1 MARNKYPEETVKRI
15 LDVAEELFMT
25 RGYER
30 TTMADIVDGLGGLT
44 KGAVYHHFK
53 SKEDIFEAVFERAN
67 RPVIGRIERIMD
79 DRSLTG
85 HQKLLALDAA
95 SSDGPSAE
103 MWRAMRLSADPVRH
117 ARILAREYADV
128 IETAHRYIEPVIREG
143 IADGSIACAH
153 PREAAEAMMLL
164 SNLWV
169 VPLFCP
175 LTEEA
180 EYGRRVEV
188 FMDITRMLGIDL
200 SALSSLEDAR
210 MWGEDGTP
218 PVHAPAG
225 EGPDGRGSAP
235 AGEGPGGCALAPA
248 TEQPVA
254 PVPAEGGE
262 PDAASMGLGTTDEA
276 LPSGALASAPAGE
289 QPAAPD
295 GCRAEKKPEV
305 G

>member
-67 RPVIGRIERIMD
+67 RPVIERIEHIMD

-143 IADGSIACAH
+143 IAEIYDDATAAAIRIQYGGSVNAK
-153 PREAAEAMMLL
+153 
-164 SNLWV
+164 
-169 VPLFCP
+169 
-175 LTEEA
+175 T
-180 EYGRRVEV
+180 
-188 FMDITRMLGIDL
+188 
-200 SALSSLEDAR
+200 
-210 MWGEDGTP
+210 
-218 PVHAPAG
+218 
-225 EGPDGRGSAP
+225 
-235 AGEGPGGCALAPA
+235 
-248 TEQPVA
+248 
-254 PVPAEGGE
+254 
-262 PDAASMGLGTTDEA
+262 
-276 LPSGALASAPAGE
+276 
-289 QPAAPD
+289 APD
-295 GCRAEKKPEV
+295 LFAQADIDGGLVGGASLKPEFGQIV
-305 G
+305 NYK

>member
-67 RPVIGRIERIMD
+67 RPVIERIERIMD
-79 DRSLTG
+79 DRTLTG

-225 EGPDGRGSAP
+225 EGP
-235 AGEGPGGCALAPA
+235 GGCAPAPA
-248 TEQPVA
+248 TGQPAA
-254 PVPAEGGE
+254 PVSAEGGE
-262 PDAASMGLGTTDEA
+262 PDAASMGSSPTDEA
-276 LPSGALASAPAGE
+276 PPSGALASAPAGE
-289 QPAAPD
+289 QPAAPG
-295 GCRAEKKPEV
+295 GCRTEKKPEV

>member
-67 RPVIGRIERIMD
+67 RPVIEHIERIMD
-79 DRSLTG
+79 DRTLTG

-225 EGPDGRGSAP
+225 EGPDGYT
-235 AGEGPGGCALAPA
+235 LAPA

-254 PVPAEGGE
+254 SVPAEGGE
-262 PDAASMGLGTTDEA
+262 PDAASMGSGTTDEA
-276 LPSGALASAPAGE
+276 LPSGALAPAPATE

>member
-67 RPVIGRIERIMD
+67 RPVIERIEHIMG

-200 SALSSLEDAR
+200 SALSSLEDTR

-218 PVHAPAG
+218 SVHALAG
-225 EGPDGRGSAP
+225 EGPD
-235 AGEGPGGCALAPA
+235 GCALAPA
-248 TEQPVA
+248 TEPSAA

-262 PDAASMGLGTTDEA
+262 PDAAPMGSGPTDA
-276 LPSGALASAPAGE
+276 APSSGAPAPAPATE

-295 GCRAEKKPEV
+295 GCRTEKKPEV

>member
-25 RGYER
+25 RGYEH
-30 TTMADIVDGLGGLT
+30 TTMADIVNGLGGLT

-67 RPVIGRIERIMD
+67 RPVIERIERIMD
-79 DRSLTG
+79 DRTLTG

-143 IADGSIACAH
+143 ITDGSIACAH

-225 EGPDGRGSAP
+225 EGPDGCAPAP
-235 AGEGPGGCALAPA
+235 AGEQAA
-248 TEQPVA
+248 A
-254 PVPAEGGE
+254 PVSAEGGE
-262 PDAASMGLGTTDEA
+262 PDAVPVGSGPTNEA
-276 LPSGALASAPAGE
+276 PPSGALASAPAGE
-289 QPAAPD
+289 RNAAPG

>member
-67 RPVIGRIERIMD
+67 RPVIERIERIMD

-175 LTEEA
+175 LTDEA

-218 PVHAPAG
+218 PVYAPAG
-225 EGPDGRGSAP
+225 EGPDGP
-235 AGEGPGGCALAPA
+235 A
-248 TEQPVA
+248 A
-254 PVPAEGGE
+254 PVSAEGGE
-262 PDAASMGLGTTDEA
+262 PDAVPVGSCPTNEA
-276 LPSGALASAPAGE
+276 PPSGALASAPAGE

>member
-67 RPVIGRIERIMD
+67 RPVIERIERIMD

-188 FMDITRMLGIDL
+188 FMDITRMLGIDF
-200 SALSSLEDAR
+200 SALFSLEDAR

-225 EGPDGRGSAP
+225 EGPDG
-235 AGEGPGGCALAPA
+235 CTLAPA

-254 PVPAEGGE
+254 SVPAEGGE
-262 PDAASMGLGTTDEA
+262 PDAASMGSGTTDEA
-276 LPSGALASAPAGE
+276 LPSGALAPAPAAE
-289 QPAAPD
+289 QPAAPG

>member
-67 RPVIGRIERIMD
+67 RPVIERIERIMD

-218 PVHAPAG
+218 PVYAPAG
-225 EGPDGRGSAP
+225 EGPDG
-235 AGEGPGGCALAPA
+235 CTLAPA

-254 PVPAEGGE
+254 SVPAEGGE
-262 PDAASMGLGTTDEA
+262 PDAASMGSGTTDEA
-276 LPSGALASAPAGE
+276 LPSGALAPAPAAE
-289 QPAAPD
+289 QPAAPG

>member
-67 RPVIGRIERIMD
+67 RPVIERIERIMG

-200 SALSSLEDAR
+200 SALSSLEDTR

-218 PVHAPAG
+218 SVHAL
-225 EGPDGRGSAP
+225 
-235 AGEGPGGCALAPA
+235 AGEGPGGCAPAPA
-248 TEQPVA
+248 TGQSAA
-254 PVPAEGGE
+254 PAPAECGE
-262 PDAASMGLGTTDEA
+262 PDAASMGSGPTDEA

>member
-67 RPVIGRIERIMD
+67 RPVIERIERIMD

-85 HQKLLALDAA
+85 HQKLLALAAA

-175 LTEEA
+175 LTEAA

-225 EGPDGRGSAP
+225 EGPDG
-235 AGEGPGGCALAPA
+235 CTLAPA

-254 PVPAEGGE
+254 SVPAEGGE
-262 PDAASMGLGTTDEA
+262 PDAASMGSGTTDEA
-276 LPSGALASAPAGE
+276 LPSGALAPAPAAE
-289 QPAAPD
+289 QPAAPG

>member
-25 RGYER
+25 RGFER

-67 RPVIGRIERIMD
+67 RPVIERIERIMD

-200 SALSSLEDAR
+200 SALSSLEDTR

-218 PVHAPAG
+218 SVHALAG
-225 EGPDGRGSAP
+225 EGPD
-235 AGEGPGGCALAPA
+235 GCALAPA
-248 TEQPVA
+248 TEQP
-254 PVPAEGGE
+254 
-262 PDAASMGLGTTDEA
+262 
-276 LPSGALASAPAGE
+276 
-289 QPAAPD
+289 AAPD
-295 GCRAEKKPEV
+295 GCRTEKKPEV

>member
-67 RPVIGRIERIMD
+67 RPVIERIERIMD
-79 DRSLTG
+79 DRTLTG

-218 PVHAPAG
+218 PVHVPAG
-225 EGPDGRGSAP
+225 EGSDG
-235 AGEGPGGCALAPA
+235 CTLTPA

-254 PVPAEGGE
+254 SVPAEGGE
-262 PDAASMGLGTTDEA
+262 PDAASMGSGTTDEA
-276 LPSGALASAPAGE
+276 LPSCAPAAPAPAGE

>member
-67 RPVIGRIERIMD
+67 RPVIERIERIMG

-175 LTEEA
+175 LIEEA

-188 FMDITRMLGIDL
+188 FMDITRTLGIDL
-200 SALSSLEDAR
+200 SALSSLEDTR

-218 PVHAPAG
+218 SVHALAG
-225 EGPDGRGSAP
+225 EGPDGCALVP
-235 AGEGPGGCALAPA
+235 AGEQPAASVSAEGSESDAAPMGSGPEDAAPSSGAPTPAPA
-248 TEQPVA
+248 T
-254 PVPAEGGE
+254 
-262 PDAASMGLGTTDEA
+262 
-276 LPSGALASAPAGE
+276 E

-295 GCRAEKKPEV
+295 GCRTEKKPEV

>member
-30 TTMADIVDGLGGLT
+30 TTMADIVNGLGGLT

-67 RPVIGRIERIMD
+67 RPVIERIERIMD
-79 DRSLTG
+79 DRTLTG

-143 IADGSIACAH
+143 ITDGSIACAH

-218 PVHAPAG
+218 PVPASAG

-235 AGEGPGGCALAPA
+235 AGEGPDGCALAPA

-262 PDAASMGLGTTDEA
+262 PDAASMGSDPTDEA
-276 LPSGALASAPAGE
+276 PPSGALASAPAAE
-289 QPAAPD
+289 QPAAPG
-295 GCRAEKKPEV
+295 GCHAEKKPEV